1 MGKLS
6 NANILV
12 IDKDVFARHSL
23 ADDLASYSATVRTA
37 REIED
42 ATELMR
48 QSDFDAVIFD
58 INLTPDKF
66 RELFNTQN
74 RHGDNKPVFIAYLAL
89 SNINRCA
96 LARPFGEKSN
106 PVTCNPCCASH
117 TPLRPSPSAM
127 ASAVM
132 PGLRRCACEARKAFG
147 AVPNT

>member
-96 LARPFGEKSN
+96 LARPEIFRIFVK
-106 PVTCNPCCASH
+106 PCNTNGIVDSIYMH
-117 TPLRPSPSAM
+117 LN
-127 ASAVM
+127 
-132 PGLRRCACEARKAFG
+132 KQ
-147 AVPNT
+147 